1 MSKIILGTANLNQKY
16 GFLKKSIDYKNFK
29 KIINKTKKKIGYID
43 TSYNYKRVHKLL
55 GKLNLGK
62 IKIITKI
69 SIPVGSKINPKLWVS
84 NSLKK
89 IMTDLKKKK
98 IYCILIHNPNLLI
111 KDKYK
116 EYFFYL
122 NELKKKGLIKKIGF
136 SVYGIKE
143 TNILLKKYRIDIL
156 QVPINL
162 INQSFCNK
170 KFLNQINKKRIEVH
184 ARSIFLQGILLSSNL
199 HNIKYFKKWK
209 NLWTRY
215 YSWLH
220 KNKVSNLA
228 ACLTFIKRIKYISS
242 FVVGVENET
251 QLKEILNCKIKNK
264 LKFNKFLNQRNKKLI
279 DPSKWRQ

>member
-16 GFLKKSIDYKNFK
+16 GFLKKSIKFQNFK
-29 KIINKTKKKIGYID
+29 KIINKSKKRIGYID
-43 TSYNYKRVHKLL
+43 PSYNYKRVHKLL

-69 SIPVGSKINPKLWVS
+69 SIPEGSKINPKLWVS
-84 NSLKK
+84 NSVRK
-89 IMTDLKKKK
+89 ITTDLKKKK

-111 KDKYK
+111 SDKYE

-122 NELKKKGLIKKIGF
+122 NELKKRGIIKKIGF

-170 KFLNQINKKRIEVH
+170 KFLKEINKRRIEVH

-199 HNIKYFKKWK
+199 HNLKYFKKWK

-220 KNKVSNLA
+220 KNKVSQLT
-228 ACLTFIKRIKYISS
+228 ACLTFIKRIKNISG

-251 QLKEILNCKIKNK
+251 QLKEILNNRIKKK
-264 LKFNKFLNQRNKKLI
+264 LKFHKFLNQKNKKLTN
-279 DPSKWRQ
+279 PSQWR